1 MLLQKSVQNVFDQ
14 LCEVLQQL
22 SCEQY
27 LQPSAVLNGATIGQ
41 HVRHTIALFQC
52 LLAGYEQGTVN
63 YENRNRDIA
72 IETNRLLAYDLL
84 RAISSNLHLK
94 NKRLMLRSCYD
105 GEQQEM
111 LTVETNFY
119 REVVYNLEH
128 TIHHMALI
136 RIGIQDISTLTL
148 NESFGVASS
157 TIQYRK
163 ACAQ

>member
-1 MLLQKSVQNVFDQ
+1 MLLQKSVQHIFDQ

-22 SCEQY
+22 SCEEY
-27 LQPSAVLNGATIGQ
+27 RQPSAVLNGSTIGQ
-41 HVRHTIALFQC
+41 HVRHTVELFQC

-72 IETNRLLAYDLL
+72 IETNRLLAHNLL
-84 RAISSNLHLK
+84 TEIAGNLNLK
-94 NKRLMLRSCYD
+94 NKRLMLFSFYD
-105 GEQQEM
+105 AEQGEA

-136 RIGIQDISTLTL
+136 RIGIQDLCTLTL
-148 NESFGVASS
+148 KESFGVAPS